1 MAMTRTTTPLAGA
14 LTTVL
19 VGALAFASPAV
30 HAQGKTTSAD
40 TLDCGDVF
48 VAKIGPWDY
57 RTSTQERRN
66 LVELYHFTAAV
77 ETLKSGV
84 TGTVGSDLDYT
95 LRAFPNHPR
104 ALTAIVRLAQRDRT
118 PMPAGAGYT
127 AECYLE
133 RALQFAP
140 DDMAVRQIRG
150 VFYAQAKRYDEAIA
164 DLKAVVEQ
172 QPNNASAQY
181 NLGLA
186 LIEKRDY
193 EGARTAAKR
202 AAELGYPL
210 EGLKKRLQAA
220 GQWTN

>member
-1 MAMTRTTTPLAGA
+1 MTRTTTTLAGMLA
-14 LTTVL
+14 TTL
-19 VGALAFASPAV
+19 AAALACASPTV
-30 HAQGKTTSAD
+30 SAQGKAAGTHG
-40 TLDCGDVF
+40 LDCGDVF
-48 VAKIGPWDY
+48 LAKIGPWDY

-84 TGTVGSDLDYT
+84 SGTLGSDIDYT

-104 ALTAIVRLAQRDRT
+104 ALTAIVRLAQRDRK
-118 PMPAGAGYT
+118 PMPTGAGYT

-133 RALQFAP
+133 RATQFAP

-150 VFYAQAKRYDEAIA
+150 VFYAQAKRYDEAVA
-164 DLKAVVEQ
+164 DLQAVVDQ
-172 QPNNASAQY
+172 QPNNASAHY

-186 LIEKRDY
+186 LIEKRDF
-193 EGARTAAKR
+193 EGARAAAKR

-220 GQWTN
+220 GQWTE